1 MCCSIYSGQIYC
13 TLQVVQSCCPTVAVK
28 VAGKVGFYVYDRLQC
43 GFVFVCT
50 NIDSAVYQSS
60 IVCKVLFVVECRNVY
75 CICIVVIAALIE
87 QCHARTY
94 AVVATVNIRVVRVDE
109 VRTLFYVRI
118 ICSCS
123 DILII
128 IAVGQVL
135 CAVVPRNG
143 VVHSVSGACNICA
156 VISKRGVYNGD
167 FIVCVCKACSSVRK
181 ECVGYKY
188 RSVVAVFYLKAV
200 AFVTTERQLLYRDFT
215 TGTVCMNT
223 CAAVRIFVY
232 ECKSIDVYRFVGCSC
247 NIH

>member
-1 MCCSIYSGQIYC
+1 MALGVNSGQVYRP
-13 TLQVVQSCCPTVAVK
+13 LQVVEGSGPTVAVK

-75 CICIVVIAALIE
+75 CIVVIAALIE

-167 FIVCVCKACSSVRK
+167 FIACVCKACSSVRK

-188 RSVVAVFYLKAV
+188 RSVVTVFYLKAV
-200 AFVTTERQLLYRDFT
+200 AFVTTECQLLYRDFT
-215 TGTVCMNT
+215 TGTVCMHT
-223 CAAVRIFVY
+223 CAAVRILVY
-232 ECKSIDVYRFVGCSC
+232 ECKSIDAYRFVGCSC
-247 NIH
+247 NVH